1 MLSQSE
7 TKYNLLR
14 EKNQAS
20 AQNIQRQLVIID
32 AKISH
37 YQLLAAGVT
46 PGTEVVILH
55 PAEDGIEQ
63 ITAILSTG
71 TIHESSSLPVSGSPH
86 LPVPPLKPS
95 PPAPLPPSERGESL
109 PAKALTPGLP
119 PWERGESLPVSPSPR
134 RGLGDYS
141 VHIISH
147 GEPGSLQ
154 LGNTT
159 LNSHNLSRYASQL
172 YQWRKALGES
182 GNLILYGCSVA
193 AGSEGLSFIQQLH
206 RILGSG
212 IAAATTPVGNAAL
225 GGSWNLQQIYSP
237 VPPSP
242 HLPVSESPHLPF
254 QPDVLQAYP
263 GLFPAAFPI
272 TESFKNST
280 TTDPNWILGGDDP
293 SSNGGGIARLTGN
306 GTIDPAGDGWL
317 RLTSPDGSNDADTG
331 FAIYNDSFS
340 SSNGIVIN
348 FDYASYGNTTTNG
361 GDGFSFFLF
370 DGSKDA
376 SNSSSFKIGVPPGGL
391 GYANR
396 ISPTGNGLTGGYVGI
411 GFDEFGNYSSAN
423 IGTGTNNKATEA
435 ITTDAVALRG
445 RDTSA
450 SQNGTAGYEL
460 LAKKQVSSAPFSTN
474 IDNVNRT
481 NPREVQITIINNF
494 IKVEMDFGSGAGLQ
508 EVINYNNLFSNNGNP
523 PPNYKMGFSAGTGG
537 ANNYHE
543 VRNLEVRQPVD
554 LTITKTDNQAS
565 VNGGSIIT
573 YDIIVSNNNFNNLTG
588 IQVADALT
596 GLTGITW
603 NASYTPGSG
612 GPPSGNTTFA
622 PTIDLLKGG
631 SAVFQVTGTVSGTG
645 VINLNS
651 AATVT
656 PPTGF
661 SDVNL
666 SDNSAI
672 DPAIAKSGNEDNN
685 ITLTSAEFST
695 AFTNLYG
702 SGSLSKIQIKSLPA
716 NGTLK
721 LSGTNVTLN
730 QEILVGNLGN
740 LTFTPASNWNGIT
753 SFAWNGHDGTNYA
766 STDATVSL
774 TINPVNDRPSF
785 TANTQPPYPTNPTD
799 PVYTNP
805 PTVDEDAGTQTITGW
820 LSFNPGGGSDE
831 ANQTVSAYTVSASA
845 ISNPGLF
852 DVGGTP
858 AIDANG
864 NLTYT
869 PAPNVYG
876 SSTFQVRVQDDGGT
890 ANGGVDTSV
899 AQTFTITVNPINDAP
914 VLDNTGSPSL
924 TAIDEDV
931 ADASNTGTLVSAI
944 IGTSITD
951 VDTSPLQGIAVTGAD
966 NTNGT
971 WQYSINNGSTWIDF
985 VTPSDAS
992 ATLLNPSAKIRF
1004 VPNADYYGTVPNN
1017 ITFRAWDQ
1025 TSGNNGDT
1033 VPVSANGGTTA
1044 FSTATETAS
1053 ITVNPINDIPSFT
1066 ASDPPA
1072 VNEDAGPQTLTGWAS
1087 GFNPGPAN
1095 ESTQTALGYTV
1106 SNISNP
1112 GLFSSPPTV
1121 AANGQLTYT
1130 PAPGVSG
1137 TSDFQ
1142 VVVQDSGGTANG
1154 GVDTSIAQPFTITV
1168 NPINDAPVL
1177 DNTGSPSL
1185 TAIDEDVADASNT
1198 GTLVSAIIG
1207 TSITDVDTSPLQ
1219 GIAVTGADNTN
1230 GTWQYSINNGSTWTD
1245 FGTLSDTSAT
1255 LLNPSAK
1262 IRFLPNLDYNGTVT
1276 NGITFRAW
1284 DQTSDSNGNTGV
1296 DVSTNGG
1303 TTAFSTAKETA
1314 SITVNPVND
1323 IPSFTAA
1330 NPPAVDEDAGPQTI
1344 PGWVTLFNP
1353 GPANESTQTALG
1365 YMVSNISNPGLFSS
1379 PPTVAPNGQ
1388 LTYTPEPGAFGS
1400 STFRV
1405 VVQDNGGTANG
1416 GVDTS
1421 VAQTFTIT
1429 VNSVNDPPTSADKTV
1444 AVTPGTPYAFKLDD
1458 FPFNDVD
1465 GDPPASIT
1473 ITDFPG
1479 PGTLLFNGQPVTPGQ
1494 VIPADQIGLLTFTPA
1509 AGSSGTNP
1517 GFQFTVS
1524 DGQGNSTPA
1533 TMTLNVGA
1541 AVNNPPTSGSN
1552 TVAVTPDTPY
1562 TFSAADF
1569 PFNDVDGDSLASITI
1584 SQLPG
1589 AGTLLFNGQ
1598 PVTAGQIIPADQ
1610 IGLLTFAPAAGSS
1623 GTNPG
1628 FQFTVSDGQGSSQP
1642 ATMNLNV
1649 GAVNNPPTSAD
1660 KTVTLN
1666 EDSSYSFLETDFAF
1680 TDTDGGNF
1688 TSIKITSL
1696 PTAGTLQLGT
1706 TAVNVDDIILK
1717 ANIGTLKFT
1726 PAANANGT
1734 NYANFQFT
1742 VNDGTG
1748 DSTTA
1753 NTITLDVTPVNDKPS
1768 FTASEPPHISFNAG
1782 AQNVQ
1787 NWAIFNPG
1795 AANEVGQTGTY
1806 TVNPTSITNP
1816 SLFAVPPAVDAN
1828 GNLTYTPAPGASGT
1842 SDFQVVVQDNGGT
1855 ANGGVDTSDSQT
1867 FTITVNPED
1876 APANN
1881 APNFT
1886 GNATLT
1892 PPVAQ
1897 DSTNPPSATVS
1908 NLFGGLFSDPDSGDS
1923 LSGIAVVGNTAD
1935 PVTEG
1940 SWQYSPDGIN
1950 WFDIGT
1956 VGDGPNALALSA
1968 TSFIRF
1974 FPVPGYNG
1982 TPQPLTVRAV
1992 DNTYTGG
1999 FSGLNR
2005 ANIDTS
2011 NPGGNSPIAGSTNTI
2026 RTSVAAVVNGT
2037 DNNDTLDG
2045 GDGNDAITGGLGN
2058 DSLTGNDGDDAI
2070 DGGDGQDIISGGP
2083 GDDSLS
2089 GSNDNDTV
2097 SGGDNN
2103 DTISGGNGD
2112 DSLDGG
2118 VGDDSL
2124 TGGDGDDTL
2133 IGGGGGDTLSGGNN
2147 DDVYVVDLGDAP
2159 GTVISD
2165 ASGNDKLVLT
2175 GGTLTLDEPPGVQV
2189 IRQGNNL
2196 VVDLNGNGVQ
2206 DDDADIVIV
2215 DFFDPEGGPG
2225 SGFIEELGNL
2235 SGTDVVNSLGGTTP
2249 PPPPPPPEEEPGTG
2263 LVTPANPIASTDN
2276 NQQASPDI
2284 VAPEMDCTAPEMD
2297 CTCPTIPPPPTVSYE
2312 VPMMDPSLA
2321 GDDVIFGGA
2330 GGDLL
2335 LGYTGNDYL
2344 QGNGGNDTIIGGN
2357 GSEQPIGGS
2366 GDQDVLFGNTGNDIL
2381 QGSEGKDIIY
2391 AGQDDDIAHGGKD
2404 DDLMYGDRGSDIL
2417 MGDLGN
2423 DVMFGGPGEPELADQ
2438 DATDYLYGGAGDDFL
2453 NGNQGD
2459 DFLSGGVG
2467 NDTIYG
2473 GQNND
2478 IARGEEGND
2487 LLFGDKGNDTFCG
2500 GDGDDTL
2507 YGGTG
2512 SDIGI
2517 GDSGEQDKL
2526 LGGAGNDFING
2537 NEGNDSICGGDGND
2551 TIYGGKD
2558 NDVARGEEGN
2568 DLLFGD
2574 KGNDT
2579 ISGGNGDDTLYGGTG
2594 SDIGIGDSGEQDK
2607 LLGGAGNDFIN
2618 GNEGKDTIC
2627 GGDGNDTIYGG
2638 KDDDL
2643 INGHTG
2649 DDFIL
2654 GDLGND
2660 TITGG
2665 DGRDTFVLRAGAG
2678 SDIII
2683 DFTDGVDFLGLSG
2696 GLSFADLSISGDAN
2710 ATLIKFGDELLA
2722 TLGGVNF
2729 SLINEADF
2737 SLV

>member
-1 MLSQSE
+1 MSSQSG
-7 TKYNLLR
+7 TKFNLLS

-32 AKISH
+32 AKISN
-37 YQLLAAGVT
+37 YQMLAAGVT

-71 TIHESSSLPVSGSPH
+71 TIHESSYLRVSPSPGLPVSGSPR
-86 LPVPPLKPS
+86 LPVS
-95 PPAPLPPSERGESL
+95 PAPLPPCS
-109 PAKALTPGLP
+109 PASSTTI
-119 PWERGESLPVSPSPR
+119 
-134 RGLGDYS
+134 
-141 VHIISH
+141 HIISH
-147 GEPGSLQ
+147 GGPGSLQ

-172 YQWRKALGES
+172 YQWRKALGDS

-193 AGSEGLSFIQQLH
+193 AGSQGLSFIQQLH

-225 GGSWNLQQIYSP
+225 GGSWNLQQIF
-237 VPPSP
+237 PPSS
-242 HLPVSESPHLPF
+242 LLEKEGEEWSGNISPLHPPLPF
-254 QPDVLQAYP
+254 QPEVLQAYP
-263 GLFPAAFPI
+263 GLFPASFPI

-280 TTDPNWILGGDDP
+280 TTDPNWILGGNDP

-306 GTIDPAGDGWL
+306 GTTDPAGDGWL
-317 RLTSPDGSNDADTG
+317 RLTSPDASNDADTG

-450 SQNGTAGYEL
+450 SKNGTAGYEL
-460 LAKKQVSSAPFSTN
+460 LAKTQVSSAPFSTN

-508 EVINYNNLFSNNGNP
+508 EVINYNNLFSNNGTP
-523 PPNYKMGFSAGTGG
+523 PANYKMGFSAGTGG

-543 VRNLEVRQPVD
+543 VRNLEVRKPVD
-554 LTITKTDNQAS
+554 LTLTKTDNQPAS
-565 VNGGSIIT
+565 VAVGNTIKYTIT
-573 YDIIVSNNNFNNLTG
+573 VSNNDFNDVTG
-588 IQVADALT
+588 VQIADALT
-596 GLTGITW
+596 GISGISWSVLST
-603 NASYTPGSG
+603 
-612 GPPSGNTTFA
+612 
-622 PTIDLLKGG
+622 
-631 SAVFQVTGTVSGTG
+631 TGTASVSSNGTTGQFNPTVNLNKTSSITFEVSGTVTG
-645 VINLNS
+645 PTPLNS

-656 PPTGF
+656 PPTEF

-672 DPAIAKSGNEDNN
+672 DPAIAKPGNEDSN
-685 ITLTSAEFST
+685 ITFTQTDFSD

-730 QEILVGNLGN
+730 QEILVANLGN

-753 SFAWNGHDGTNYA
+753 SFAWNGHDGTNYT
-766 STDATVSL
+766 STDATVSF
-774 TINPVNDRPSF
+774 TINPVNDQPSF
-785 TANTQPPYPTNPTD
+785 TANTQPPDFTS
-799 PVYTNP
+799 TNP
-805 PTVDEDAGTQTITGW
+805 PAVNEDAGTQTITGW

-831 ANQTVSAYTVSASA
+831 ANQAVSAYTVSA

-852 DVGGTP
+852 VGGTP
-858 AIDANG
+858 VIDASG

-869 PAPNVYG
+869 PAANANG
-876 SSTFQVRVQDDGGT
+876 TSTFQVKVQDNGGTANGGVDTSVAQTFTITVNPINDAPVLDNTGSPSLTAIDEDVADTSNAGTLVSAIIGSSITDVDTSPLQGIAVTGTDNTNGTWQYSTDSGSTWTDFGTLSDTSATLLNPTAKIRFVPKPDYYGTVNNDITFRAWDQTSGSNGTTGVSVSTNGGTTAFSTATETASITVNPVNDIPSFTAANPPAVDEDAGAQTLTGWVTLFNRGAANESGQTATYTVNPTSISYPGLFAVPPAIDANGQLTYTPAPGAFGTSTFDVVVKDGGGT

-951 VDTSPLQGIAVTGAD
+951 QDSGALQGIAVTGAD

-971 WQYSINNGSTWIDF
+971 WQYSIDSGSTWTDF
-985 VTPSDAS
+985 GTPSDTS
-992 ATLLNPSAKIRF
+992 ATLLNPTAKIRF
-1004 VPNADYYGTVPNN
+1004 VPKPDYYGTVNN
-1017 ITFRAWDQ
+1017 GITFRAWDQ
-1025 TSGNNGDT
+1025 TSGTNGAT
-1033 VPVSANGGTTA
+1033 VDVSTNGNSTA

-1053 ITVNPINDIPSFT
+1053 ITVNAVNDAPTFT
-1066 ASDPPA
+1066 AADPQA
-1072 VNEDAGPQTLTGWAS
+1072 VNQDAGAQTLTGWAS

-1095 ESTQTALGYTV
+1095 ESGQTLVSYTV
-1106 SNISNP
+1106 RNISNS
-1112 GLFSSPPTV
+1112 GLFSSPPAV

-1130 PAPGVSG
+1130 PAPGAFG
-1137 TSDFQ
+1137 TSTFQ
-1142 VVVQDSGGTANG
+1142 VVVKDSGGTP
-1154 GVDTSIAQPFTITV
+1154 GVDTSA
-1168 NPINDAPVL
+1168 
-1177 DNTGSPSL
+1177 
-1185 TAIDEDVADASNT
+1185 
-1198 GTLVSAIIG
+1198 
-1207 TSITDVDTSPLQ
+1207 
-1219 GIAVTGADNTN
+1219 
-1230 GTWQYSINNGSTWTD
+1230 
-1245 FGTLSDTSAT
+1245 
-1255 LLNPSAK
+1255 
-1262 IRFLPNLDYNGTVT
+1262 
-1276 NGITFRAW
+1276 
-1284 DQTSDSNGNTGV
+1284 
-1296 DVSTNGG
+1296 
-1303 TTAFSTAKETA
+1303 
-1314 SITVNPVND
+1314 
-1323 IPSFTAA
+1323 
-1330 NPPAVDEDAGPQTI
+1330 
-1344 PGWVTLFNP
+1344 
-1353 GPANESTQTALG
+1353 
-1365 YMVSNISNPGLFSS
+1365 
-1379 PPTVAPNGQ
+1379 
-1388 LTYTPEPGAFGS
+1388 
-1400 STFRV
+1400 
-1405 VVQDNGGTANG
+1405 
-1416 GVDTS
+1416 
-1421 VAQTFTIT
+1421 AQTFTIT
-1429 VNSVNDPPTSADKTV
+1429 VNPPTNNPPTSGNNTV
-1444 AVTPGTPYAFKLDD
+1444 AVTPGTPYTFTLDDFPFNDVDGDPPASITITDFPGPGTLLFNGQPVTLGQPIPADQIGLLTFAPAPGSSGTNPPSFLFTVSDGQGNSTPATMTLNVGAAVNNPPTSGNNTVPVTPDTPYTFKLAD

-1494 VIPADQIGLLTFTPA
+1494 VIPADQIGSLTFTPA
-1509 AGSSGTNP
+1509 PGSSGTNP

-1524 DGQGNSTPA
+1524 DGQGNSQPA

-1541 AVNNPPTSGSN
+1541 AVNNPPTSG
-1552 TVAVTPDTPY
+1552 
-1562 TFSAADF
+1562 
-1569 PFNDVDGDSLASITI
+1569 
-1584 SQLPG
+1584 
-1589 AGTLLFNGQ
+1589 
-1598 PVTAGQIIPADQ
+1598 
-1610 IGLLTFAPAAGSS
+1610 
-1623 GTNPG
+1623 
-1628 FQFTVSDGQGSSQP
+1628 
-1642 ATMNLNV
+1642 
-1649 GAVNNPPTSAD
+1649 D

-1706 TAVNVDDIILK
+1706 TAVNVGAVILK
-1717 ANIGTLKFT
+1717 ASIGTLKFT
-1726 PAANANGT
+1726 PDPNANGT

-1753 NTITLDVTPVNDKPS
+1753 NTFTLDVTPVNDKPS
-1768 FTASEPPHISFNAG
+1768 FTASDPAHVSFNAG

-1806 TVNPTSITNP
+1806 TVNPTSITNLG
-1816 SLFAVPPAVDAN
+1816 LFAVPPVVDAN

-1842 SDFQVVVQDNGGT
+1842 SDFQVVVQDDGGT
-1855 ANGGVDTSDSQT
+1855 ANGGVDTSDLQT
-1867 FTITVNPED
+1867 FTITVHPAD

-1892 PPVAQ
+1892 PPVAEN
-1897 DSTNPPSATVS
+1897 STDPPSATVS

-1923 LSGIAVVGNTAD
+1923 LSGIAVVGNAAD

-1974 FPVPGYNG
+1974 LPVPGYNG

-2005 ANIDTS
+2005 VNIDTS

-2026 RTSVAAVVNGT
+2026 ATSVAAVVNGT

-2045 GDGNDAITGGLGN
+2045 GGGNDLISGGPGN
-2058 DSLTGNDGDDAI
+2058 DTLTGNGGDDAI
-2070 DGGDGQDIISGGP
+2070 DGGDGQDTISGGP

-2089 GSNDNDTV
+2089 GGNENDTIA
-2097 SGGDNN
+2097 GGDNN

-2133 IGGGGGDTLSGGNN
+2133 TGGGGADTLLGGDG
-2147 DDVYVVDLGDAP
+2147 DDVYVVDLGNAP

-2165 ASGNDKLVLT
+2165 TSGNDKLVLT
-2175 GGTLTLDEPPGVQV
+2175 GGTLTLDKPPGVPV

-2196 VVDLNGNGVQ
+2196 VIDLNGNGVQ

-2215 DFFDPEGGPG
+2215 DFFHPENGPG

-2249 PPPPPPPEEEPGTG
+2249 PPPPPPPAEEPGTG
-2263 LVTPANPIASTDN
+2263 LVTPTNPIASTDN

-2284 VAPEMDCTAPEMD
+2284 VAPEMD

-2321 GDDVIFGGA
+2321 GDDVIFGGG

-2366 GDQDVLFGNTGNDIL
+2366 GDRDVLFGNTGNDIL
-2381 QGSEGKDIIY
+2381 QGSEGNDIIY

-2404 DDLMYGDRGSDIL
+2404 DDLMYGDRGSDTL
-2417 MGDLGN
+2417 MGDQGN
-2423 DVMFGGPGEPELADQ
+2423 DVIFGGPGEPELANE
-2438 DATDYLYGGAGDDFL
+2438 DATDYIYGGAGDDFL
-2453 NGNQGD
+2453 NGNQGN

-2473 GQNND
+2473 GQ
-2478 IARGEEGND
+2478 
-2487 LLFGDKGNDTFCG
+2487 
-2500 GDGDDTL
+2500 
-2507 YGGTG
+2507 
-2512 SDIGI
+2512 
-2517 GDSGEQDKL
+2517 
-2526 LGGAGNDFING
+2526 
-2537 NEGNDSICGGDGND
+2537 
-2551 TIYGGKD
+2551 D

-2579 ISGGNGDDTLYGGTG
+2579 FCGGNGDDTLYGGTG

-2607 LLGGAGNDFIN
+2607 LLGGAGNDLIN
-2618 GNEGKDTIC
+2618 GNEGNDSIY

-2643 INGHTG
+2643 IEAHTG

-2660 TITGG
+2660 TLIGG

-2683 DFTDGVDFLGLSG
+2683 DFAAGLDFLGLSS